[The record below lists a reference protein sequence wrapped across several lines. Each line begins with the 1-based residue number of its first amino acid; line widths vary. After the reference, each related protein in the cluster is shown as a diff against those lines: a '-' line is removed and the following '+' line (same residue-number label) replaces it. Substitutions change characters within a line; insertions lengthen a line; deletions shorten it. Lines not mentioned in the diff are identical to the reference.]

1 MGTVLDWLLLYEY
14 GHGTAKE
21 MLKAFDWYIKS
32 VEKGNSVAICNLG
45 TCYDLG
51 RGVDQDETKAFEL
64 YEQSS
69 LLGNSAAM
77 FNLGYMYCYG
87 NGDGVTKDINKAKE
101 WCAKSAAQGYEP
113 AQTKLA
119 KLNAPP
125 AAESDDE

>member
-1 MGTVLDWLLLYEY
+1 MIGCCYEY

-77 FNLGYMYCYG
+77 FNLGYATATEM
-87 NGDGVTKDINKAKE
+87 V
-101 WCAKSAAQGYEP
+101 
-113 AQTKLA
+113 
-119 KLNAPP
+119 
-125 AAESDDE
+125 